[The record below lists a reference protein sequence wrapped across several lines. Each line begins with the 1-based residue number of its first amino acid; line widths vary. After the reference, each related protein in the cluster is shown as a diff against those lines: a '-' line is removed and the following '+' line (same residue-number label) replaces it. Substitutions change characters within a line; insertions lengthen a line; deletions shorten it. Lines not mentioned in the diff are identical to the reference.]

1 MPDDRTAADIGD
13 LMARLISLRQLSLS
27 VARTLTD
34 GGDAANQAALVK
46 DLGTRFEAES
56 VELIVDLLEGSPPNP
71 EVAAMLEH
79 RLAAQAH
86 VHAARRYQRGAARR
100 DRPRNGAALSALAGG
115 VFAATDARDDDA
127 ELRQLVDDLGRRSYD
142 AGLGHR
148 GIPDRF
154 DAELWRNL
162 EDTGLA
168 RLTTTPD
175 WGAGP
180 HEFAV
185 ALYGVARHAGAVP
198 LAETDALAGWLGQ
211 QIGIELPSGPLT
223 VAVADAETD
232 RGRVTGTAHAVPWA
246 RACAAAL
253 LAVTTPAGLRIGVI
267 DVIPGELEE
276 GHNLAGEP
284 RDSIVFDVSADQMP
298 DVDPALGAELARR
311 GAWSRCVQTIGAL
324 DAAAA
329 LSVAHTRQRV
339 QFGRPLSA
347 FQSVQ
352 QSLAGMAGEI
362 ERARAAAE
370 LAVAAAAEHGFDSP
384 HTDYAVTVAKVA
396 IGRAV
401 GPVTS
406 VAHQLHGAIGVTSEH
421 PLWLFTLRA
430 QSWTGDYGTTA
441 HFARRLGRLVL
452 AADDPWSLVTGD
464 ATQMETNS
472 G

>member
-1 MPDDRTAADIGD
+1 M
-13 LMARLISLRQLSLS
+13 
-27 VARTLTD
+27 
-34 GGDAANQAALVK
+34 
-46 DLGTRFEAES
+46 
-56 VELIVDLLEGSPPNP
+56 
-71 EVAAMLEH
+71 
-79 RLAAQAH
+79 
-86 VHAARRYQRGAARR
+86 
-100 DRPRNGAALSALAGG
+100 SALAGG
-115 VFAATDARDDDA
+115 VFAATDVQDDA
-127 ELRQLVDDLGRRSYD
+127 ELRQLVEDLGQRSYD

-148 GIPDRF
+148 GIPNQF

-168 RLTTTPD
+168 RLTSTPD
-175 WGAGP
+175 AGAGP
-180 HEFAV
+180 HELAI

-211 QIGIELPSGPLT
+211 RIGIELPSGPLT
-223 VAVADAETD
+223 VAVVDADSD
-232 RGRVTGTAHAVPWA
+232 GGRVTGTAHAVPWA

-253 LAVTTPAGLRIGVI
+253 LAVTTPAGLRVGVIGVT
-267 DVIPGELEE
+267 PGELQED
-276 GHNLAGEP
+276 HNLAGEP
-284 RDSIVFDVSADQMP
+284 RDSIVFDVPVAQLN
-298 DVDPALGAELARR
+298 DVDPALGVELVRR
-311 GAWSRCVQTIGAL
+311 GAWSRCVQTIGVL

-329 LSVAHTRQRV
+329 LSVQHARQRV

-384 HTDYAVTVAKVA
+384 HTDYAVAVGKVA
-396 IGRAV
+396 VGRAV

-406 VAHQLHGAIGVTSEH
+406 VAHQLHGAIGVTREH

-441 HFARRLGRLVL
+441 HFAQRLGRLVL
-452 AADDPWSLVTGD
+452 GAEDPWELVTG
-464 ATQMETNS
+464 
-472 G
+472 

>member
-1 MPDDRTAADIGD
+1 M
-13 LMARLISLRQLSLS
+13 
-27 VARTLTD
+27 
-34 GGDAANQAALVK
+34 
-46 DLGTRFEAES
+46 
-56 VELIVDLLEGSPPNP
+56 
-71 EVAAMLEH
+71 
-79 RLAAQAH
+79 
-86 VHAARRYQRGAARR
+86 
-100 DRPRNGAALSALAGG
+100 SALGGG
-115 VFAATDARDDDA
+115 VFAATDSQNDDTQ
-127 ELRQLVDDLGRRSYD
+127 LRQLVDDLGRRSYD
-142 AGLGHR
+142 AGLGRR
-148 GIPDRF
+148 GIPEQF

-168 RLTTTPD
+168 RLTSTPD
-175 WGAGP
+175 MGAGP
-180 HEFAV
+180 HELAI
-185 ALYGVARHAGAVP
+185 ALYGVSRHAGAVP

-211 QIGIELPSGPLT
+211 QAGIELPNGPLT

-232 RGRVTGTAHAVPWA
+232 GARVTGTATGVPWA

-253 LAVTTPAGLRIGVI
+253 LAVTTPAGLRVGVI
-267 DVIPGELEE
+267 DVASGDLQE

-284 RDSIVFDVSADQMP
+284 RDSVPFDVSADQLHA
-298 DVDPALGAELARR
+298 VDPALGAELTRR
-311 GAWSRCVQTIGAL
+311 GAWSRCVQTIGVL

-329 LSVAHTRQRV
+329 LSVEHTRQRV

-370 LAVAAAAEHGFDSP
+370 LAVAAASEHGFNSP

-396 IGRAV
+396 VGRAV

-430 QSWTGDYGTTA
+430 QSWTADYGTTA
-441 HFARRLGRLVL
+441 NYARRLGRLVL
-452 AADDPWSLVTGD
+452 AAEDPWSLVTGD
-464 ATQMETNS
+464 PPEVKTMVNKENW
-472 G
+472 

>member
-1 MPDDRTAADIGD
+1 M
-13 LMARLISLRQLSLS
+13 
-27 VARTLTD
+27 
-34 GGDAANQAALVK
+34 
-46 DLGTRFEAES
+46 
-56 VELIVDLLEGSPPNP
+56 
-71 EVAAMLEH
+71 
-79 RLAAQAH
+79 
-86 VHAARRYQRGAARR
+86 
-100 DRPRNGAALSALAGG
+100 SALAGG
-115 VFAATDARDDDA
+115 VFATTDARDDDA
-127 ELRQLVDDLGRRSYD
+127 ELRQLVDDLGQRSYD

-168 RLTTTPD
+168 RLTSTPD
-175 WGAGP
+175 MGAGP
-180 HEFAV
+180 GELAV

-198 LAETDALAGWLGQ
+198 LAETDALAGWLGRQ
-211 QIGIELPSGPLT
+211 VGIELPDGPLT
-223 VAVADAETD
+223 VAIADGNND
-232 RGRVTGTAHAVPWA
+232 GGRVTGTARAVPWA

-253 LAVTTPAGLRIGVI
+253 LAVTTPAGLRVGLI
-267 DVIPGELEE
+267 DVIPSELHE

-284 RDSIVFDVSADQMP
+284 RDALSFDMPADQLHT
-298 DVDPALGAELARR
+298 VEPALGAELTRR
-311 GAWSRCVQTIGAL
+311 GAWSRCVQTLGVL

-329 LSVAHTRQRV
+329 LSVQHTRERV

-384 HTDYAVTVAKVA
+384 DTDYAVTVAKVA
-396 IGRAV
+396 VGRAV

-441 HFARRLGRLVL
+441 HYARRLGRLVL

-464 ATQMETNS
+464 PAQLENN
-472 G
+472 GK

>member
-1 MPDDRTAADIGD
+1 M
-13 LMARLISLRQLSLS
+13 
-27 VARTLTD
+27 
-34 GGDAANQAALVK
+34 
-46 DLGTRFEAES
+46 
-56 VELIVDLLEGSPPNP
+56 
-71 EVAAMLEH
+71 
-79 RLAAQAH
+79 
-86 VHAARRYQRGAARR
+86 
-100 DRPRNGAALSALAGG
+100 SALAGG
-115 VFAATDARDDDA
+115 VFAVIDAQDDDTQ
-127 ELRQLVDDLGRRSYD
+127 LRQLVDDLGQRAYD

-148 GIPDRF
+148 GIPDQF
-154 DAELWRNL
+154 DAGLWRNL
-162 EDTGLA
+162 EETGLA
-168 RLTTTPD
+168 RLTSTPD
-175 WGAGP
+175 TGAGP
-180 HEFAV
+180 HELAI

-198 LAETDALAGWLGQ
+198 LAETDALAGWLAQ
-211 QIGIELPSGPLT
+211 QVGIKLPSGPLT
-223 VAVADAETD
+223 VALADAEIEGD
-232 RGRVTGTAHAVPWA
+232 RVTGTADAVPWA

-253 LAVTTPAGLRIGVI
+253 LAVTTPSGLRVGVI
-267 DVIPGELEE
+267 DVIAGELRK

-284 RDSIVFDVSADQMP
+284 RDSLVFDAPADQLR

-311 GAWSRCVQTIGAL
+311 GAWSRCVQTIAVL

-329 LSVAHTRQRV
+329 LSVQHTRQRI

-396 IGRAV
+396 VGRAV

-430 QSWTGDYGTTA
+430 QSWTGDYGTTTNY
-441 HFARRLGRLVL
+441 ARRLGRLVL
-452 AADDPWSLVTGD
+452 ATEDPWSLVTGD
-464 ATQMETNS
+464 PAQLENN
-472 G
+472 GR

>member
-1 MPDDRTAADIGD
+1 M
-13 LMARLISLRQLSLS
+13 S
-27 VARTLTD
+27 V
-34 GGDAANQAALVK
+34 
-46 DLGTRFEAES
+46 
-56 VELIVDLLEGSPPNP
+56 
-71 EVAAMLEH
+71 
-79 RLAAQAH
+79 
-86 VHAARRYQRGAARR
+86 
-100 DRPRNGAALSALAGG
+100 LAGG
-115 VFAATDARDDDA
+115 VFASNDTRDDDA
-127 ELRQLVDDLGRRSYD
+127 ELRRLVDELGQRSYD

-148 GIPDRF
+148 GIPDPF
-154 DAELWRNL
+154 DADLWRHL

-168 RLTTTPD
+168 RLTSTPD
-175 WGAGP
+175 MGAGP
-180 HEFAV
+180 RELAV

-198 LAETDALAGWLGQ
+198 LAETDALAGWLGLQ
-211 QIGIELPSGPLT
+211 VGIELPDGPLT
-223 VAVADAETD
+223 VAIAGGKDE
-232 RGRVTGTAHAVPWA
+232 RGRVTGNADAVPWA

-253 LAVTTPAGLRIGVI
+253 LTVTSPAGLRIGLI
-267 DVIPGELEE
+267 DIRPSALQE

-284 RDSIVFDVSADQMP
+284 RDSLPFDVPVDQMHTVEP
-298 DVDPALGAELARR
+298 ELGAELARR
-311 GAWSRCVQTIGAL
+311 GAWSRCVQTIGVL

-329 LSVAHTRQRV
+329 LSVEHTRQRV

-362 ERARAAAE
+362 ERARAAVE

-396 IGRAV
+396 VGRAV

-406 VAHQLHGAIGVTSEH
+406 VAHQLHGAIGVTIEH

-441 HFARRLGRLVL
+441 HYARRLGRLVL

-464 ATQMETNS
+464 PAQLETPPR
-472 G
+472 